1 MKKRLTLQQ
10 VNDRILDRGYR
21 MVSEFVNVNAKSEF
35 VCGEGHLWLATPDSV
50 MRGNGCP
57 TCANLK
63 RADDKSLSI
72 EEVIRRTTERG
83 IEYVDGYKNCA
94 TVARFKCRCGHIWST
109 TAWNV
114 FAGKGCPLCA
124 STSRGEALRISASE
138 VNARLFER
146 GIRLVGEFEL
156 VKIKTDFRCDCGN
169 IWSAKPNNVLNGTGC
184 PKCAKTGFK
193 TTLPGVFYIIRAVR
207 GSSVFIGY
215 GITNSVKTRLRRHRK
230 NLRNAGY
237 AVDQVVEIRAEGH
250 VVELLERA
258 VKRIFPQF
266 GQEID
271 GFIVEATF
279 DSEFDRLVKFADSF
293 VALCNP

>member
-10 VNDRILDRGYR
+10 VNDRLHDRGYR
-21 MVSEFVNVNAKSEF
+21 MVSDLVNVMVKGEF
-35 VCGEGHLWLATPDSV
+35 VCSEGHSWLATPDSV

-63 RADDKSLSI
+63 RSGEQSLSI
-72 EEVIRRTTERG
+72 EEVIRRTVDRG
-83 IEYVDGYKNCA
+83 FEYVGGFKNCS
-94 TVARFKCRCGHIWST
+94 TVASFRCDSGHVWET

-114 FAGKGCPLCA
+114 FAGRGCPTCA
-124 STSRGEALRISASE
+124 NKSRGMARRTSASE

-146 GIRLVGEFEL
+146 GIRLVGGVESAC
-156 VKIKTDFRCDCGN
+156 IKTDFRCDCGN

-237 AVDQVVEIRAEGH
+237 AVDQVVEIRSEGH

-258 VKRIFPQF
+258 VKRIFPRF